1 MRKRR
6 IKASSKFKERP
17 VFSAI
22 ADISPQK
29 LSTWEWSPGDIA
41 MHEMTLSKAAAPMH
55 AMFDLLQNGEVQTI
69 KGKPVMEMPAGYG
82 TVEYGEW
89 VEIRPALERWI
100 DCMER
105 LDDKLPNRALKQLS
119 RYLDAGI
126 PLTQKLVTDARAEFD
141 SHLQRMRSMLPIEI
155 KSAAT
160 TAQIIWELER
170 IQKEA
175 A

>member
-1 MRKRR
+1 MRKRGAHR
-6 IKASSKFKERP
+6 KSKPQGLHRTIAKGIWQMDMDQC
-17 VFSAI
+17 I
-22 ADISPQK
+22 ADAS
-29 LSTWEWSPGDIA
+29 
-41 MHEMTLSKAAAPMH
+41 APMR
-55 AMFDLLQNGEVQTI
+55 AMFALLADGEVQTI
-69 KGKPVMEMPAGYG
+69 KGKAVMEMPAGYG

-89 VEIRPALERWI
+89 VEIRPALEGWI
-100 DCMER
+100 DCLER

-141 SHLQRMRSMLPIEI
+141 SHLQRMRLMLPSEI

>member
-22 ADISPQK
+22 ADISPRK

-41 MHEMTLSKAAAPMH
+41 MHEITLSKAAAPML
-55 AMFDLLQNGEVQTI
+55 AMFELLQDGEVLII

-89 VEIRPALERWI
+89 VEIRPALEGWI
-100 DCMER
+100 DCLKR
-105 LDDKLPNRALKQLS
+105 LDNTLPNRALKQLS

-126 PLTQKLVTDARAEFD
+126 PLTQKLVTDAHAEFD
-141 SHLQRMRSMLPIEI
+141 SHLQRMRLILPCEI
-155 KSAAT
+155 KSAST